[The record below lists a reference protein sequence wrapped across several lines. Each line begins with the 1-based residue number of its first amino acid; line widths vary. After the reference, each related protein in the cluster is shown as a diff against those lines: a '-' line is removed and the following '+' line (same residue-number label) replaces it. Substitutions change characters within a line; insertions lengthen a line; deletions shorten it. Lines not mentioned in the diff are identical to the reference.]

1 MKFEKDFDFESANA
15 QFNKE
20 EIDREFQDKLKLK
33 GVSLSRV
40 VGESC
45 PNKLQTLGRKSS
57 GAVSWRQR
65 SDFASPSD
73 KKPEKPEKAVNGEDK
88 GDSGAETQ
96 NSEGNADE
104 ECDPLGPNCYYD
116 KSKSFFD
123 NISCDDTRSAG
134 SAPFSALHAD
144 VDSHRSVPVFSSPGK
159 RVINLGPQV
168 SHGESHDTDG
178 AASV

>member
-33 GVSLSRV
+33 GGFVADS
-40 VGESC
+40 
-45 PNKLQTLGRKSS
+45 PPLGFSTITCDGR
-57 GAVSWRQR
+57 RR
-65 SDFASPSD
+65 SDRVLSAD
-73 KKPEKPEKAVNGEDK
+73 KKTEKPEKAVNGEDK
-88 GDSGAETQ
+88 TDSGVETQ

-123 NISCDDTRSAG
+123 NISCDDTRSVCPAI
-134 SAPFSALHAD
+134 
-144 VDSHRSVPVFSSPGK
+144 V
-159 RVINLGPQV
+159 VI
-168 SHGESHDTDG
+168 
-178 AASV
+178 AASFTTPTPLTLIHFSPFQESE